1 MFSEGGT
8 MNRDIFSGQWNEV
21 KGKIKE
27 KWGKLTDDDLTQIEG
42 KRDRFLGVLQKR
54 YGYAKDQ
61 AEKELKAWEETCETS
76 DESCESCKY
85 SKSKF

>member
-1 MFSEGGT
+1 
-8 MNRDIFSGQWNEV
+8 MNKDIFSGHWNEV
-21 KGKIKE
+21 KGKMKE

-42 KRDRFLGVLQKR
+42 KRDKFLGILQKR

-61 AEKELKAWEETCETS
+61 AEKELKAWEETCRH
-76 DESCESCKY
+76 